1 MAFAITQ
8 NCCNDASCLSVCP
21 VNCIH
26 PTPDEPDFG
35 KTDLLYIDPRTC
47 IDCGACA
54 DACPVDAIT
63 RVSRLSPSQQVYA
76 ELNADYY
83 KDRPVDHA
91 WGAPVFP
98 PADIGKVALRRVAV
112 VGTGPAACY
121 TATALLRQTDATVTF
136 FDRLPTAGGLA
147 RYGVAPD
154 HTSTRRIGEHF
165 RSLFVHSRVTMRMGV
180 EVGVDITPEQLS
192 AEFDAVVYAV
202 GADRDRALP
211 LGDEAVP
218 VSARLLVGWYTGHPD
233 VAADAIDLSGVERVV
248 VIGNGNVALDAA
260 RILTADV
267 DDLVGTDISPHALAA
282 LRNSSVSEVTVL
294 GRRGPEFAA
303 FTRSECQALVSRR
316 SVPVVVDGPDDIV
329 SALGS
334 LPMSASA
341 SPLATVPVASVPAA
355 SETARR
361 IVFSFGRTPVAIR
374 HDGGVRGL
382 DVRDADGTRTI
393 AADLVLQ
400 ATGYRGSPLPGLPFD
415 EDRGTVRN
423 VDGRVIGED
432 GDPLA
437 GAYVVGWAKRGA
449 SGGIGDNKA
458 DAERTVDLLLA
469 DALADSSTTAST
481 TRRSVFRRSA
491 RK

>member
-1 MAFAITQ
+1 MALDFDIQ
-8 NCCNDASCLSVCP
+8 Y
-21 VNCIH
+21 
-26 PTPDEPDFG
+26 PTIVRMEKPTLP
-35 KTDLLYIDPRTC
+35 L
-47 IDCGACA
+47 A
-54 DACPVDAIT
+54 
-63 RVSRLSPSQQVYA
+63 
-76 ELNADYY
+76 
-83 KDRPVDHA
+83 
-91 WGAPVFP
+91 
-98 PADIGKVALRRVAV
+98 VALQASAN
-112 VGTGPAACY
+112 PNAARP
-121 TATALLRQTDATVTF
+121 LRMGEWLS
-136 FDRLPTAGGLA
+136 RAGGTLS
-147 RYGVAPD
+147 RPGVGA
-154 HTSTRRIGEHF
+154 
-165 RSLFVHSRVTMRMGV
+165 GV

-211 LGDEAVP
+211 LGDEAAP

-233 VAADAIDLSGVERVV
+233 VAADAIDLGGVERVV

-303 FTRSECQALVSRR
+303 FTRSECQALVSRS
-316 SVPVVVDGPDDIV
+316 SVPVFVDGPDDIL
-329 SALGS
+329 STLGS

-341 SPLATVPVASVPAA
+341 SPLAAAPVAPAT
-355 SETARR
+355 SGTPRR

-382 DVRDADGTRTI
+382 GVRDADGTRTI
-393 AADLVLQ
+393 AADLILQ

-432 GDPLA
+432 GEPLA

-469 DALADSSTTAST
+469 DALAGSSTTAST
-481 TRRSVFRRSA
+481 TRRSVFRRPA